1 MLRLFFPYEYIDSV
15 FSIDYSKLYA
25 MGYRGI
31 IFDVD
36 NTLVP
41 HGADSTKAVDTL
53 FCEIQYMGFR
63 TLLLSNNGEDRIQR
77 FLTNINSMYIS
88 NAGKP
93 KPYSYHK
100 AVKMLGMKKE
110 EVLFVGDQLF
120 TDILGANLS
129 GIDNI
134 LVQYIRRKDE
144 TKIGKRRIVEKMILK
159 LYEKCQSCQNRI
171 GDIYKVGGAN
181 NVMEKGQAI
190 L

>member
-25 MGYRGI
+25 IGYRGI

-41 HGADSTKAVDTL
+41 HGADSTEAVDAF

-63 TLLLSNNGEDRIQR
+63 TLLLSNNGEDRIHQ
-77 FLTNINSMYIS
+77 FLRNIDSMYIP
-88 NAGKP
+88 NASKP
-93 KPYSYHK
+93 NPQNYHK
-100 AVKMLGMKKE
+100 AVKMLGLKKE
-110 EVLFVGDQLF
+110 EVVFVGDQLF

-144 TKIGKRRIVEKMILK
+144 TKIGKRRMLEKMLLN
-159 LYEKCQSCQNRI
+159 LYAKCKSCQNRI
-171 GDIYKVGGAN
+171 GDIYKVGGAD